1 MSSISKI
8 TYYVICV
15 LMLSCTNTDSNDETI
30 SLKSY
35 LDTTIFETGAVIACA
50 ASDNDNGDILTFYYP
65 EEGALNTRYYE
76 TKSVE
81 VDPNNFSNY
90 QQVLIESEPIFNGY
104 LRRFSQESTIEKWIV
119 ITFELDGEIKVS
131 NPIRSKQISKPTLW
145 DDIVSIEQSQSSMP
159 IFSWQDDVV
168 GDNAIYFQ
176 IVSDT
181 QNNLLSGTYTNQNQF
196 QYYKLNNVV
205 LNITIETPPT
215 LQLNTSYHFT
225 LMDVSL
231 DNWVNAVTL
240 NKSFVN
246 R

>member
-1 MSSISKI
+1 MNFIGKI
-8 TYYVICV
+8 GCLFLCV
-15 LMLSCTNTDSNDETI
+15 LILSCTNSDINDEQL

-35 LDTTIFETGAVIACA
+35 LDSAIFNTGAVIACA
-50 ASDNDNGDILTFYYP
+50 ASDNDSGNILTFYYP
-65 EEGALNTRYYE
+65 ESGALNTRYYE

-81 VDPNNFSNY
+81 VDHNNFSNY
-90 QQVLIESEPIFNGY
+90 QQVLIVSEPIFNCY
-104 LRRFSQESTIEKWIV
+104 LRRFSQESMVEKWII

-145 DDIVSIEQSQSSMP
+145 DDIVTIEQSESNMP
-159 IFSWQDDVV
+159 IFSWQDNVV
-168 GDNAIYFQ
+168 RDNTIYFQ

-181 QNNLLSGTYTNQNQF
+181 QDNLLSGTYTNQNQF
-196 QYYKLNNVV
+196 QYYKLDNVV

-215 LQLNTSYHFT
+215 LQLGFLYNFT

-231 DNWVNAVTL
+231 DNWVNAATL

-246 R
+246 Q